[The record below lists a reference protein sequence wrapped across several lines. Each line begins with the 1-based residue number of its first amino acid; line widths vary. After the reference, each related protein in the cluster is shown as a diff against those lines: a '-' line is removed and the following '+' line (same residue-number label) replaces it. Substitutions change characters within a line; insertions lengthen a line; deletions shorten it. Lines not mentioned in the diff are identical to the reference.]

1 MSINVATDMY
11 RFLRNLYRLNINH
24 QKNAI
29 NVMKIWLD
37 YLVHLLYSSREL
49 DGVKIERE
57 L

>member
-1 MSINVATDMY
+1 
-11 RFLRNLYRLNINH
+11 
-24 QKNAI
+24 
-29 NVMKIWLD
+29 VMKIWLD